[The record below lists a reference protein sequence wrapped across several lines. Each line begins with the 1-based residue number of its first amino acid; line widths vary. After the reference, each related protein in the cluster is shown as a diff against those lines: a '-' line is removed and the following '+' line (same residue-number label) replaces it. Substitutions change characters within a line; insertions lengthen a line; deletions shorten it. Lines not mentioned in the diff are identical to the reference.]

1 MASNPKFSY
10 CCEICGLEGLSEDE
24 FRIHTHTAHVDGNAV
39 CPFCELS
46 SVSLNELILH
56 VNQVHLDFL
65 TPESEQTISFID
77 DPSPRYKIFI
87 KGKIKS

>member
-1 MASNPKFSY
+1 MASNMQEFSY

-46 SVSLNELILH
+46 AVSPAELILH
-56 VNQVHLDFL
+56 VNQAHLDFL
-65 TPESEQTISFID
+65 TPESEQNISFID
-77 DPSPRYKIFI
+77 DPSP
-87 KGKIKS
+87 G